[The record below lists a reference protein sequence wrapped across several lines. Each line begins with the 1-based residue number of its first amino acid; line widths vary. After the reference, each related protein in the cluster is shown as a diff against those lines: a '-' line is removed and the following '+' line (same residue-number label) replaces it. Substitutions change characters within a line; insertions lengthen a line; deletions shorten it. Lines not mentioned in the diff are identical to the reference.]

1 MESSYPDLAQWSSLG
16 EELQG
21 PNGEHKRE
29 EILSSLDDLSRQAEG
44 SLNSPDCEDP
54 AKVQALIRAIGHA
67 RDIATKVFKPI
78 DLSTL

>member
-1 MESSYPDLAQWSSLG
+1 METSYPDLAQWSSLG

-21 PNGEHKRE
+21 PNGERKRE
-29 EILSSLDDLSRQAEG
+29 EILSRLDDLTRQAEG

-67 RDIATKVFKPI
+67 RDIATKVFKPV
-78 DLSTL
+78 DLSAL